1 MELTMYCQDCEPLP
15 PEVMRR
21 KEKEKIQQITAFS
34 NTAIG
39 QTFWFLYYSSREI
52 SNKTRQHRVQTSRLG
67 QICTSLIYKLLGKT
81 SLPVNSYFFSSF
93 LHYIHVPIRQMRH
106 RQADSE
112 LVCLDTLAGEKIDKY
127 TTVRTH
133 FIRNKPAERQKSCTR
148 KQNIQTSVFKITIY
162 KSKEGQKCETQNT
175 LQ

>member
-1 MELTMYCQDCEPLP
+1 MSSDQP
-15 PEVMRR
+15 PW
-21 KEKEKIQQITAFS
+21 S
-34 NTAIG
+34 N
-39 QTFWFLYYSSREI
+39 LYI
-52 SNKTRQHRVQTSRLG
+52 F
-67 QICTSLIYKLLGKT
+67 IYKLQGKT
-81 SLPVNSYFFSSF
+81 SFPVKSYFCCSSF
-93 LHYIHVPIRQMRH
+93 LHNIHVPIQQMRH

-162 KSKEGQKCETQNT
+162 KSKEGQKCGTQNT
-175 LQ
+175 QQ